1 MKKGLFVLLVTGLIT
16 VSSNAQDAPPPP
28 PQVKPA
34 MKMSREEME
43 KMKKKRDEEITESL
57 KEVGLPEEKIKEAK
71 EVIIA
76 SGMQMKDMAKDPSLT
91 EEQKKEKRKE
101 LFEAQKEKLKA
112 IMGAEKLKQ
121 WWDNKKKNKKD
132 GEQKGKAPAP
142 AEAPMN

>member
-28 PQVKPA
+28 PQMKPA
-34 MKMSREEME
+34 MKMSKDEME
-43 KMKKKRDEEITESL
+43 KMKKKKDEEITESL

-71 EVIIA
+71 EVIIS

-101 LFEAQKEKLKA
+101 LYEAQKEKLKA
-112 IMGAEKLKQ
+112 IMGGEKLKQ
-121 WWDNKKKNKKD
+121 WWDNKKKNKKE

-142 AEAPMN
+142 AEAPLN